1 MSESSIKTYDLKRF
15 AQINKRFIGWKEK
28 AMSELFKPGTIGSMS
43 LKNRVIRSAT
53 EEMHASSDGRITDDY
68 VRLYAQL
75 AKGGVGLIITGN
87 YGINVLGRAS
97 PRTVLVDDDETI
109 GNLEELVNTVHDN
122 GTKIV
127 AQLNHVGR
135 QRYTAMEDD
144 YTPVAPSPVKVKYTG
159 VKPRPMTEEEIEDT
173 IEAFGRAAR
182 RVKEAGFDGMQ
193 IHGAHGYLINQF
205 LSGHTNRRNDKW
217 GGSAE
222 NRRRFLIEVYKS
234 IRNAVGN
241 DYPVLIK
248 INARDPVPRGVTL
261 DETVE
266 TCKILDTLKI
276 DAIEV
281 SDGIDELIK
290 GGIPTDIIM
299 RGRNI
304 FQRIMVRFLIE
315 TMVKKHA
322 RLVEGY
328 HLSDAATVRKN
339 VKVPVIAVGALR
351 RREMMEYAIS
361 SGQADYVALS
371 RPFIRQPNLVNLM
384 EKDNG
389 DPIQCIS
396 CNRCALEMIVHLKPL
411 RCYQKKEK
419 D

>member
-1 MSESSIKTYDLKRF
+1 
-15 AQINKRFIGWKEK
+15 
-28 AMSELFKPGTIGSMS
+28 MSELFKPGAIGTMG

-53 EEMHASSDGRITDDY
+53 EEMHASNDGRVTDEY
-68 VRLYAQL
+68 IRLYTRL

-87 YGINVLGRAS
+87 YGVNVMGRAT
-97 PRTVLVDDDETI
+97 PRTILIDSDGVIDGLRKLVQD
-109 GNLEELVNTVHDN
+109 VHDN
-122 GTKIV
+122 GAKIV

-135 QRYTAMEDD
+135 QRHTDMEDD
-144 YTPVAPSPVKVKYTG
+144 NTPVAPSPVKVKYTG
-159 VKPRPMTEEEIEDT
+159 VKPRSMTEGEVEDT
-173 IEAFGRAAR
+173 IDAFGQAAR
-182 RVKEAGFDGMQ
+182 RIKEAGFDGVQ

-205 LSGHTNRRNDKW
+205 LSGHTNRRSDKW
-217 GGSAE
+217 GGSVE
-222 NRRRFLIEVYKS
+222 NRRRFLIEVYRS

-248 INARDPVPRGVTL
+248 INARDPVPRGVTP

-266 TCKILDTLKI
+266 TCKMLEKLGI

-290 GGIPTDIIM
+290 GGIPTDVIM
-299 RGRNI
+299 RDRNL
-304 FQRIMVRFLIE
+304 FQKIMIRFLIE

-328 HLSDAATVRKN
+328 HLPDAANVRKN

-351 RREMMEYAIS
+351 RREMMEHAIA

-384 EKDNG
+384 EKDDG

-411 RCYQKKEK
+411 RCYQKKEM

>member
-1 MSESSIKTYDLKRF
+1 MP
-15 AQINKRFIGWKEK
+15 
-28 AMSELFKPGTIGSMS
+28 ELFKPGAIGTMRT
-43 LKNRVIRSAT
+43 KNRIIRSAT
-53 EEMHASSDGRITDDY
+53 EEMHASNDGRVTDEY
-68 VRLYAQL
+68 IRLYTRL

-87 YGINVLGRAS
+87 YGINVLGRSS
-97 PRTVLVDDDETI
+97 PRTVLVDDDEMI
-109 GNLEELVNTVHDN
+109 GNLEELVNAVHDN
-122 GTKIV
+122 GAKIV

-135 QRYTAMEDD
+135 QRHTDMEDD
-144 YTPVAPSPVKVKYTG
+144 NTLLAPSPVKVRYTG
-159 VKPRPMTEEEIEDT
+159 VKPRPMTEGEIEGT
-173 IEAFGRAAR
+173 IDAFGQAAR
-182 RVKEAGFDGMQ
+182 CIKEAGFDGVQ

-205 LSGHTNRRNDKW
+205 LSGHTNRRTDKW
-217 GGSAE
+217 GGSAG
-222 NRRRFLIEVYKS
+222 NRRRFLIEVYKA

-248 INARDPVPRGVTL
+248 INARDPVPHGVTL

-266 TCKILDTLKI
+266 TCKILDALKI

-304 FQRIMVRFLIE
+304 FQRIMMRFLIE

-328 HLSDAATVRKN
+328 HLQDAATVREN
-339 VKVPVIAVGALR
+339 VTVPVIAVGALR
-351 RREMMEYAIS
+351 RREMMEQAIV

-384 EKDNG
+384 EKDDG

-411 RCYQKKEK
+411 RCYQKIGM